1 MNAFQALFCSENLLP
16 HGFCYLWNP
25 LLIWLHAV
33 SDTLIAM
40 AYFSIPPT
48 LVYLVRKKRTIP
60 FDWMLVCFGC
70 FIAACGATHLME
82 VVTLWTPMY
91 WISGGVKVI
100 TAFASVPTAIL
111 LARVVPQILDMPTAE
126 EIRAANEEL
135 KLQARIL
142 REQAALLDLSQDA
155 ILIQSIGGETLLWNQ
170 GAEHVYG
177 WTKAEAIGKN
187 SHELL
192 NTRFSPPLSEI
203 MKRLEQK
210 GHWEGELQKSR
221 RDGQTIVVSSHW
233 ALGRDSAGRPEKILV
248 IDTDVTEQRRAEAAL
263 RESEDR
269 YRDLVEH
276 SLDLICTHD
285 LEGRLLS
292 VNELPAKIL
301 GYSREELIQKP
312 MKEFLL
318 KEGHASFDE
327 YLKNIQTTKVAEGSM
342 VVLTKNGER
351 RIWEYHNSLRT
362 DGVNTPVVRGIAHD
376 VTERWLAEKALRQS
390 EERFRLMAEN
400 IDEIFW
406 LLDPKS
412 LGAIY
417 VSPAFERICE
427 RPVNSLFANPTSYR
441 DLIHPDDAPRVL
453 EGLARLEQTNE
464 FHEQFRILCPSGTKW
479 IEVWGF
485 TAKDSFGKVSALVGT
500 SQDIT
505 ERRRAEEALRRNE
518 ELLRAA
524 FDQVAVG
531 FSMTDLEGRFLKVNE
546 AYCRITGYAQEELLE
561 MDFQSFTHPDD
572 LARNLTYSQRLL
584 NGEIRSIVYQKRYIR
599 KTGEIVWVQ
608 NSSSVLSDGNGKVTG
623 FVALTEDITGRKKA
637 EEGLQELSGRLLQ
650 LQDDERRKI
659 ARDLHDQTGQ
669 NLVALSSTLGY
680 LRTSIPSTSRRLR
693 KSVSECQ
700 ELADG
705 CIREVR
711 TLSYVLHPPML
722 DEAGLEDAI
731 RHYVS
736 GFAERT
742 GIEVKLDISPNFG
755 RLAQEEETALFRVMQ
770 ESLVNTRRHSG
781 SASATILLERTPQ
794 GVLLQISDQGRGIQ
808 GNGKRHIKEAGFA
821 GGVGIQ
827 SMRERMKQVRGKLE
841 IESGPNGT
849 TVRAV
854 VGGQR

>member
-1 MNAFQALFCSENLLP
+1 M
-16 HGFCYLWNP
+16 
-25 LLIWLHAV
+25 
-33 SDTLIAM
+33 
-40 AYFSIPPT
+40 
-48 LVYLVRKKRTIP
+48 
-60 FDWMLVCFGC
+60 
-70 FIAACGATHLME
+70 
-82 VVTLWTPMY
+82 
-91 WISGGVKVI
+91 
-100 TAFASVPTAIL
+100 
-111 LARVVPQILDMPTAE
+111 
-126 EIRAANEEL
+126 
-135 KLQARIL
+135 
-142 REQAALLDLSQDA
+142 
-155 ILIQSIGGETLLWNQ
+155 
-170 GAEHVYG
+170 
-177 WTKAEAIGKN
+177 
-187 SHELL
+187 
-192 NTRFSPPLSEI
+192 
-203 MKRLEQK
+203 
-210 GHWEGELQKSR
+210 
-221 RDGQTIVVSSHW
+221 
-233 ALGRDSAGRPEKILV
+233 
-248 IDTDVTEQRRAEAAL
+248 
-263 RESEDR
+263 
-269 YRDLVEH
+269 
-276 SLDLICTHD
+276 
-285 LEGRLLS
+285 S

-500 SQDIT
+500 SQNIT